1 MLTRRQALSGAALLA
16 AGAARS
22 ARAADKVFRVAS
34 QRGAGTLLVLKQ
46 RGTLEAKLKPLG
58 WSVTWTEFPAGPQLL
73 ESLNVGV
80 TDFGLV
86 GEGPPIFAQAAGADI
101 VYVGAE
107 VPAPKT
113 EAIVVPRN
121 SPLKSLADLQG
132 KRIALNKGSDVN
144 YLLVRAVEAAGL
156 TYADIKPAYLAPADA
171 RAAFERGA
179 VDAWV
184 IWDPYYASA
193 AIGLDAR
200 TLADGTGLAGNV
212 SYYMA
217 RRAIAEHDP
226 QVVETALVAL
236 NEIDNWAATHHDAY
250 AHELATSLGIPQDVA
265 ALWVGRSEF
274 GAKRIDAAILA
285 EQQKIAD
292 SFTKIGLIPK
302 SIDVTAAIWKIA
314 S

>member
-1 MLTRRQALSGAALLA
+1 MLTRRQTLSGAALLV
-16 AGAARS
+16 AGGILP
-22 ARAADKVFRVAS
+22 ARATDKVFRVAS
-34 QRGAGTLLVLKQ
+34 QRGAGTLLVLKR

-73 ESLNVGV
+73 ESLNVGAA
-80 TDFGLV
+80 DFGLV

-113 EAIVVPRN
+113 EAIIVPRN
-121 SPLKSLADLQG
+121 SPLKSLAELKG

-144 YLLVRAVEAAGL
+144 YLLLRAVEAAGL
-156 TYADIKPAYLAPADA
+156 TYVDINPAYLAPPDA

-193 AIGLDAR
+193 AIDLGAR

-217 RRAIAEHDP
+217 RRPIAEQDP
-226 QVVETALVAL
+226 GVVKAALAAL
-236 NEIDNWAATHHDAY
+236 DAIDGWATTHRDTY
-250 AHELATSLGIPQDVA
+250 AHELATSLGIAADVA

-274 GAKRIDAAILA
+274 GAKPINAAILA

-302 SIDVTAAIWKIA
+302 QIDVNAAIWKIG